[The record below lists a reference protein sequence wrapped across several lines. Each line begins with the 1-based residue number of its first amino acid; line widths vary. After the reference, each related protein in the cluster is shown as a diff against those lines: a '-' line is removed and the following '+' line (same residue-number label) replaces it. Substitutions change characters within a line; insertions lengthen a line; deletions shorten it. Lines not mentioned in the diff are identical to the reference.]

1 MEKPTVLGVDIG
13 GSHVT
18 AAIVDLDKGVLV
30 KNSIKRNAVDS
41 RTNKEEILA
50 AWCEVINAA
59 FGKNN
64 VGEKSIGIAMP
75 GPFDY
80 EKGVSLIKD
89 QDKFDS
95 LYMVNVREELAKK
108 LAIKPSCIRLINDA
122 AAFMQGEVFSGA
134 AKGYQSVL
142 GLTLG
147 TGLGSAISVNGVS
160 QDAALWNSEFKAGIA
175 EDYLSTR
182 WFIKKYKQLTGT
194 TVEGVKELSSIAQ
207 TDHNAMKV
215 FEEFGVNLSKF
226 LEPIINGHGSEIVIL
241 GGNIAQAFP
250 LFSNILQQ
258 KLPKTNIKI
267 TELNEH
273 ASLIGAASC
282 WAKKVNEV
290 ADH

>member
-13 GSHVT
+13 GSHIT
-18 AAIVDLDKGVLV
+18 AAIVDLDKGILV

-41 RTNKEEILA
+41 RTNKEGILA

-59 FGKNN
+59 FIGNI
-64 VGEKSIGIAMP
+64 GEKSIGIAMP

-80 EKGVSLIKD
+80 ENGISLIKD

-95 LYMVNVREELAKK
+95 LYMVNVKEELAKK
-108 LAIKPSCIRLINDA
+108 LQIKPSCIRLINDA

-134 AKGYQSVL
+134 AKGYQNVL

-147 TGLGSAISVNGVS
+147 TGLGSAISVNGAS
-160 QDAALWNSEFKAGIA
+160 QDAALWNSKFKSGIA

-194 TVEGVKELSSIAQ
+194 SIEGVKELSVIAQ
-207 TDHNAMKV
+207 TDKNALKV
-215 FEEFGVNLSKF
+215 FEEFGVNLGEF
-226 LEPIINGHGSEIVIL
+226 LEPIIKEHGSEIVIL

-250 LFSNILQQ
+250 LFSNILQE
-258 KLPKTNIKI
+258 KLSKINIK
-267 TELNEH
+267 TTKLNEH

-282 WAKKVNEV
+282 WATKVSEV